1 MPRTATDARDRILNT
16 AATLFYQ
23 QGIRAIGVDLIIA
36 QSEVAK
42 TTFYR
47 YFPAKDDLVV
57 AYLEERDRLFWS
69 LLEPVLDAAR
79 EPQQQLLAIFSWL
92 DELLASSESQGCPFL
107 IVASEF
113 PEVDYRGHQ
122 VAIAH
127 KKKLHDRIIAI
138 VRASG
143 IEQAEEL
150 SAGLMLL
157 IDGAFVQRRLY
168 QAHRVN
174 LQQAAAMYIS
184 AYEKGAATVKH
195 G

>member
-1 MPRTATDARDRILNT
+1 MPRTATDARDRILQT

-57 AYLEERDRLFWS
+57 AYLEERDRLFWE
-69 LLEPVLDAAR
+69 LLEAAVSQVV
-79 EPQQQLLAIFSWL
+79 EPMPQLLAIVGWL
-92 DELLASSESQGCPFL
+92 DGLLASPDSQGCPFL

-113 PEVDYRGHQ
+113 PELDYRGHQ

-127 KKKLHDRIIAI
+127 KTKLRDRLTAIAQ
-138 VRASG
+138 ASG
-143 IEQAEEL
+143 IQQAAEL

-157 IDGAFVQRRLY
+157 IDGAFMQRRLY
-168 QAHRVN
+168 QAHQMN
-174 LQQAAAMYIS
+174 LQQVAAQYIS
-184 AYEKGAATVKH
+184 AYTQTSA
-195 G
+195 

>member
-16 AATLFYQ
+16 ATTLFYQ

-57 AYLEERDRLFWS
+57 AYLEERDRQFWA
-69 LLEPVLDAAR
+69 LLEASLGSIE
-79 EPQQQLLAIFSWL
+79 EPKQQLLTIFGLL
-92 DELLASSESQGCPFL
+92 DELLASPDSQGCPFL

-113 PEVDYRGHQ
+113 PEIGYRGHQ

-127 KKKLHDRIIAI
+127 KTKLGDRLTAI
-138 VRASG
+138 VQAMG
-143 IEQAEEL
+143 IQQAEEL
-150 SAGLMLL
+150 TAGLMLL
-157 IDGAFVQRRLY
+157 IDGAFGQRRLY

-174 LQQAAAMYIS
+174 LQQVAMRYIAAYEGAAAVTI
-184 AYEKGAATVKH
+184 
-195 G
+195 